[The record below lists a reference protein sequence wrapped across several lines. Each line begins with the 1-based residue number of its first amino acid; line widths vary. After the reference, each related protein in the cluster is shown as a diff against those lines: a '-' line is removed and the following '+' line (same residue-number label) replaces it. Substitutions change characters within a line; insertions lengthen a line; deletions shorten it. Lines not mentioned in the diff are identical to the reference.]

1 LPLNQGIQGNP
12 FREYQG
18 RKKDILKKQGEA
30 RKF

>member
-1 LPLNQGIQGNP
+1 LPLIREFKENP